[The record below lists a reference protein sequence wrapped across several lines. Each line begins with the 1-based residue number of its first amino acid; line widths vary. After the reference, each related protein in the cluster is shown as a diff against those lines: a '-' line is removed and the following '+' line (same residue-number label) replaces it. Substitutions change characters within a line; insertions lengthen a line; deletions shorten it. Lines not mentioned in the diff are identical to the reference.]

1 MILDNIQAHKALKL
15 FSKRVIIFFLILFF
29 SFKYL
34 SNIRIS
40 FLNLIN
46 TFNIKI
52 LKNIKNKYLFNIFLK
67 KLFKNTWQTHS
78 QIKKIKKIILNHKK
92 SRLLIH
98 GILGW
103 TNFSREEIYFFSIS
117 KLINS

>member
-34 SNIRIS
+34 PNIRIS

-46 TFNIKI
+46 TFNINILKI

-78 QIKKIKKIILNHKK
+78 QIQKKLKK
-92 SRLLIH
+92 
-98 GILGW
+98 
-103 TNFSREEIYFFSIS
+103 
-117 KLINS
+117 